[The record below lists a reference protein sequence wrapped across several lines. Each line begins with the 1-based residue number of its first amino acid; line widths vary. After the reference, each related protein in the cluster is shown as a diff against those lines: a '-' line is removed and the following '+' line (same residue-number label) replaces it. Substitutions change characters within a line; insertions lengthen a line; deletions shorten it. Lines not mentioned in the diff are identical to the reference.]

1 MLRQQ
6 IDSSKLVSVMD
17 CSNYDNFSDLT
28 KQLFNPYTHANENPA
43 IEDFL
48 GQYRLDEVAFDK
60 EVNKKYC
67 IKASSSTSYCWLKK
81 QVDSYQPGF
90 FRKNFSTGGAT
101 KEIRRLR
108 LILRGKCSSNQLIS
122 DKDKQQICDLYRQ
135 TLTGQTG
142 KVFKSLI
149 LHLQL
154 LPRLR
159 DILEENNQTE
169 LHSF

>member
-60 EVNKKYC
+60 TVNGKYC

-81 QVDSYQPGF
+81 
-90 FRKNFSTGGAT
+90 
-101 KEIRRLR
+101 
-108 LILRGKCSSNQLIS
+108 
-122 DKDKQQICDLYRQ
+122 
-135 TLTGQTG
+135 
-142 KVFKSLI
+142 
-149 LHLQL
+149 
-154 LPRLR
+154 
-159 DILEENNQTE
+159 
-169 LHSF
+169 